1 MSSTS
6 CRWRWGLE
14 CCCSVASGSGSGGP
28 RPLLQSR
35 PDRRRAPPRRQ
46 GTGGVSVQLARILS
60 AYIARQFFSWFAGVF
75 GTMVAVTF
83 LLDYLELLRRGGGRA
98 QANWGVLLEM
108 AALKMPHTAQE
119 VMPFAILFGTML
131 AFWRLTRSNEL
142 VVARAAGVSVWQFLM
157 PAVLVALLV
166 GVIAVTVFN
175 PIASTMEARFE
186 KLDNRILRQTADPMT
201 LSQRGLWL
209 RQSDMAEGQVLIH
222 GERRAAPELLLDA
235 VTVFFIDR
243 LMAFTSRIEAKSA
256 RLENGFW
263 LVEDGQRFRPGEAP
277 EPFSQL
283 RLPTKLTT
291 AKIEESLASPDTMSF
306 WDLPG
311 FISLLEQSGFSA
323 ERHRLHFNVLLAR
336 PFLFC
341 AMVLVAATFSLRMQ
355 RRGGATLMI
364 VSGVGAGFLLYFLS
378 DIVFALGLAAKI
390 PVLLAAWTPTGVRMI
405 FGASMLLHLE
415 DG

>member
-1 MSSTS
+1 M
-6 CRWRWGLE
+6 
-14 CCCSVASGSGSGGP
+14 
-28 RPLLQSR
+28 
-35 PDRRRAPPRRQ
+35 
-46 GTGGVSVQLARILS
+46 QLARILS

-243 LMAFTSRIEAKSA
+243 LMAFTSRIEAKARRRSLSA
-256 RLENGFW
+256 SCAC
-263 LVEDGQRFRPGEAP
+263 RP
-277 EPFSQL
+277 
-283 RLPTKLTT
+283 
-291 AKIEESLASPDTMSF
+291 
-306 WDLPG
+306 
-311 FISLLEQSGFSA
+311 
-323 ERHRLHFNVLLAR
+323 N
-336 PFLFC
+336 
-341 AMVLVAATFSLRMQ
+341 
-355 RRGGATLMI
+355 
-364 VSGVGAGFLLYFLS
+364 
-378 DIVFALGLAAKI
+378 
-390 PVLLAAWTPTGVRMI
+390 
-405 FGASMLLHLE
+405 
-415 DG
+415 